1 MRGKGV
7 VMIGEDSGPR
17 GKSREIFQ
25 AALAAVAPDAAV
37 ARHVCL
43 SRGGRRLEAGGRAW
57 DLGRGRVRVV
67 GAGKGA
73 APMAQALEHLLGDHL
88 DEGFVVVKHGHELPL
103 RRITLAQAAHPV
115 PDAAGVAAAARILEI
130 AGACVP
136 GDLLVCL
143 LTGGASAL
151 TPAPAPGLD
160 LADIQGTTN
169 LLLQCGAA
177 IQEVNAVR
185 KHLSAFGGGRLAAA
199 ANGADVLGI
208 IVSDVVG
215 DALDVIASGPTAPDL
230 STYAGCL
237 EILDRFHLLSE
248 VPVAARR
255 HLEAGAAGLAA
266 ETPKPG
272 DALFDRVCNVLA
284 ATNRQALEA
293 AAARAAA
300 LGMEARILTDSLTG
314 EARDV
319 ARHLV
324 AEARRVAE
332 ASDSGGRSVCLLAGG
347 ETTVTLTGNGQG
359 GRNQEMALAAALE
372 LEDMPAVSCLFAGT
386 DGTDG
391 PTGAAGG
398 FADAGSVARMG
409 GREAARAFLRNNDS
423 NTALARGGDLFVTG
437 PTRTNVMDIAI
448 LVVETP
454 GDGRGA

>member
-1 MRGKGV
+1 MTGD
-7 VMIGEDSGPR
+7 DSGRR
-17 GKSREIFQ
+17 GRLREIFQ
-25 AALAAVAPDAAV
+25 GALAAVAPDAAV

-43 SRGGRRLEAGGRAW
+43 TQGGQRLEAAGRAW

-73 APMAQALEHLLGDHL
+73 APMARALEGLLDGHI
-88 DEGFVVVKHGHELPL
+88 DEGFVVVKYGHELPL
-103 RRITLAQAAHPV
+103 RRIALAQAAHPV
-115 PDAAGVAAAARILEI
+115 PDAAGIAAAARILEI

-136 GDLLVCL
+136 GDLLICL

-151 TPAPAPGLD
+151 TPAPVAGLG

-169 LLLQCGAA
+169 LLLQCGAT

-185 KHLSAFGGGRLAAA
+185 KHLSVFGGGRLAAA

-215 DALDVIASGPTAPDL
+215 DALDVIASGPTSPDS
-230 STYAGCL
+230 STFADCL
-237 EILDRFHLLSE
+237 EILGRFHLLAG
-248 VPVAARR
+248 VPAAARR
-255 HLEAGAAGLAA
+255 HLEAGAAGLIG

-272 DALFDRVCNVLA
+272 DRLFDRVCNVLA

-293 AAARAAA
+293 GAARAAA
-300 LGMEARILTDSLTG
+300 LGMEVRILTDSLTG

-319 ARHLV
+319 ARALV
-324 AEARRVAE
+324 AEARRVA
-332 ASDSGGRSVCLLAGG
+332 AAPDVGGRSVCLLAGG
-347 ETTVTLTGNGQG
+347 ETTVTLAGNGLG

-372 LEDMPAVSCLFAGT
+372 LEDLPAVGCLFAGT

-409 GREAARAFLRNNDS
+409 GREAARAFLRDNNS
-423 NTALARGGDLFVTG
+423 NAALARGGDLFVTG
-437 PTRTNVMDIAI
+437 PTRTNVMDLAI
-448 LVVETP
+448 LVIEKP
-454 GDGRGA
+454 GDGHGA

>member
-1 MRGKGV
+1 MTRD
-7 VMIGEDSGPR
+7 DSGQR
-17 GKSREIFQ
+17 GRLQEIFR

-37 ARHVCL
+37 ARHICFTQ
-43 SRGGRRLEAGGRAW
+43 GGQRLEAAGRAW

-73 APMAQALEHLLGDHL
+73 APMAQALEGLLGDQI
-88 DEGFVVVKHGHELPL
+88 DEGFVVVKYGHELPL
-103 RRITLAQAAHPV
+103 RRIALAQAAHPV
-115 PDAAGVAAAARILEI
+115 PDAAGIAAAARILEI

-136 GDLLVCL
+136 GDLLICL

-151 TPAPAPGLD
+151 TPAPAAGLS

-169 LLLQCGAA
+169 LLLQCGAT

-185 KHLSAFGGGRLAAA
+185 KHLSVFGGGRLAAA

-215 DALDVIASGPTAPDL
+215 DALDVIASGPTSPDL
-230 STYAGCL
+230 STFADCL
-237 EILDRFHLLSE
+237 EILGRFHLLAE
-248 VPVAARR
+248 VPAAARR
-255 HLEAGAAGLAA
+255 HLEAGAAGLAG

-272 DALFDRVCNVLA
+272 DRLFDRVCNVLA

-293 AAARAAA
+293 GAARAAA
-300 LGMEARILTDSLTG
+300 LGMEVRILTDCLAG

-319 ARHLV
+319 ARALV
-324 AEARRVAE
+324 TEARRVA
-332 ASDSGGRSVCLLAGG
+332 AVPHAGGRSVCLLAGG
-347 ETTVTLTGNGQG
+347 ETTVTITGDGLG

-372 LEDMPAVSCLFAGT
+372 LEDLPAVSCLFAGT

-409 GREAARAFLRNNDS
+409 GREAARAFLRDNNS
-423 NTALARGGDLFVTG
+423 NAALAHGGDLFVTG
-437 PTRTNVMDIAI
+437 PTRTNVMDLAI
-448 LVVETP
+448 LVIERP
-454 GDGRGA
+454 EGGHGA

>member
-1 MRGKGV
+1 MTGD
-7 VMIGEDSGPR
+7 DSGQR
-17 GKSREIFQ
+17 GRLRGIFQ

-37 ARHVCL
+37 ARHVRL
-43 SRGGRRLEAGGRAW
+43 SRGGQRLEAAGRAW

-73 APMAQALEHLLGDHL
+73 APMARALECLLGAHI
-88 DEGFVVVKHGHELPL
+88 DEGFVVVKYGHEVPL

-115 PDAAGVAAAARILEI
+115 PDAAGVAAAARILQI
-130 AGACVP
+130 ARSCAP

-151 TPAPAPGLD
+151 TPAPAAGLD

-169 LLLQCGAA
+169 LLLQCGAT
-177 IQEVNAVR
+177 IQEINAVR

-230 STYAGCL
+230 STYTGCL
-237 EILDRFHLLSE
+237 EILDRFHLLSKA
-248 VPVAARR
+248 PVAARR
-255 HLEAGAAGLAA
+255 HLEAGAAGLMA

-272 DALFDRVCNVLA
+272 DELFSRVCNVLA

-293 AAARAAA
+293 AAARAEA
-300 LGMEARILTDSLTG
+300 LGLEARILTDSLIG

-324 AEARRVAE
+324 AEARRVAD
-332 ASDSGGRSVCLLAGG
+332 APGSGGRSVCLLAGG
-347 ETTVTLTGNGQG
+347 ETTVTLTGNGLG

-409 GREAARAFLRNNDS
+409 GREAARDFLRDNDS
-423 NTALARGGDLFVTG
+423 NAALARGNDLFITG
-437 PTRTNVMDIAI
+437 PTRTNVMDLAI
-448 LVVETP
+448 LVIERP
-454 GDGRGA
+454 GGGHKA